1 MTRTARRSRRTTMP
15 PRVLVLYNEPV
26 LPASHPDAGAEHDI
40 LDTLADTYKILAA
53 AGFAT
58 RKLGINHDPR
68 PLLDELRDHPA
79 DAVFNLFEGIPTQPG
94 TEVSVAALLEWLN
107 VPFTGCP
114 SPCLSVGRD
123 KVRAKHLLSAAK
135 LPTAPYAVV
144 PDGAPVPKWRRG
156 WPAIVKPAAQ
166 DASVGIDQGSVV
178 NTQAELAARVEHVRR
193 AYGGEVLIEAF
204 VFGRELHVNV
214 IQVAGATTPEVLP
227 LAEIEF
233 HDTRP
238 GRWPVYTFT
247 AKWDME
253 SEEYKNAPLKAPV
266 DIGAERFAQ
275 VADIAARAFRL
286 FECRDYARLD
296 LRMTREGR
304 FAVLE
309 MNPNPYLNSLALVN
323 GLTATGRT
331 HEWMVTQMALAAL
344 ARGGKAAAEGE
355 VRVPVGVVTGV

>member
-1 MTRTARRSRRTTMP
+1 MP
-15 PRVLVLYNEPV
+15 NRILVLYNEPV

-40 LDTLADTYKILAA
+40 LDTVADTFKILAA
-53 AGFAT
+53 AGFDT
-58 RKLGINHDPR
+58 RQLGINHDPQ
-68 PLLDELRDHPA
+68 PLLDELKAHPP

-135 LPTAPYAVV
+135 LPTAPYLVV
-144 PDGAPVPKWRRG
+144 PAGAAVPRWRRG
-156 WPAIVKPAAQ
+156 WPVIVKPAAQ

-178 NTQAELAARVEHVRR
+178 NTQAELAARVGHLRR
-193 AYGGEVLIEAF
+193 AYGGDVLAEAF

-214 IQVAGATTPEVLP
+214 IEVAGRPPEVLP

-253 SEEYKNAPLKAPV
+253 SEEYKNAPLRAPV
-266 DIGAERFAQ
+266 YIAADRFAELE
-275 VADIAARAFRL
+275 AIAVRAFRL

-296 LRMTREGR
+296 VRMTADGG

-309 MNPNPYLNSLALVN
+309 VNPNPYLNSLALVN
-323 GLTATGRT
+323 GLMATDRT
-331 HEWMVTQMALAAL
+331 HEWMVTHMALAAL
-344 ARGGKAAAEGE
+344 ARASKTPAEGE

>member
-1 MTRTARRSRRTTMP
+1 MVKTARRRRKTAMP
-15 PRVLVLYNEPV
+15 PRILVLYNEPV

-40 LDTLADTYKILAA
+40 LDTVADTFKILVA
-53 AGFAT
+53 AGFEA
-58 RKLGINHDPR
+58 RKIGINHDPQAF
-68 PLLDELRDHPA
+68 LDEVRDHPP

-107 VPFTGCP
+107 LPFTGCP
-114 SPCLSVGRD
+114 SPCLAIGRD
-123 KVRAKHLLSAAK
+123 KVRAKHLLTAAK
-135 LPTAPYAVV
+135 LPTAPYLVV
-144 PDGAPVPKWRRG
+144 PEGDPVPRWRRG

-178 NTQAELAARVEHVRR
+178 NSQAELAARVEHVRR
-193 AYGGEVLIEAF
+193 AYGGDCLVEAF

-214 IQVAGATTPEVLP
+214 MQVNGAPVPEVLP

-253 SEEYKNAPLKAPV
+253 SDEYKNAPLKAPV
-266 DIGAERFAQ
+266 YIDPPLFAKLEK
-275 VADIAARAFRL
+275 IARRAFRL

-296 LRMTREGR
+296 VRMTPEGR

-309 MNPNPYLNSLALVN
+309 VNPNPYLNSLALVN
-323 GLTATGRT
+323 GMMATGRT
-331 HEWMVTQMALAAL
+331 HEWTVTHMALAAL
-344 ARGGKAAAEGE
+344 ARAGKLPAAGE
-355 VRVPVGVVTGV
+355 VRVPVDVVTGV

>member
-1 MTRTARRSRRTTMP
+1 MP
-15 PRVLVLYNEPV
+15 PRILLLYNEPV

-40 LDTLADTYKILAA
+40 LDTVADTFKVLRA
-53 AGFAT
+53 AGFDT
-58 RKLGINHDPR
+58 HRLGINHDPQ
-68 PLLDELRDHPA
+68 PLLDELKANRP
-79 DAVFNLFEGIPTQPG
+79 DAVFNLFEGIATQPG
-94 TEVSVAALLEWLN
+94 TEVSVAAMLEWLS

-114 SPCLSVGRD
+114 SSCLTIGRD
-123 KVRAKHLLSAAK
+123 KVRSKHLLAAAG
-135 LPTAPYAVV
+135 LPTAPFLVV
-144 PDGAPVPKWRRG
+144 PEGAPVPRWRRG
-156 WPAIVKPAAQ
+156 WPVIVKPAAQ

-178 NTQAELAARVEHVRR
+178 NTQAELAARVEHVRKT
-193 AYGGEVLIEAF
+193 YGGEVLVEAF

-214 IQVAGATTPEVLP
+214 IQVAGAAVPEVLP

-253 SEEYKNAPLKAPV
+253 SDEYKNAPLKAPV
-266 DIGAERFAQ
+266 YIDAAPAAKL
-275 VADIAARAFRL
+275 VAIAVRAFRL

-296 LRMTREGR
+296 VRMTPDGK

-323 GLTATGRT
+323 GLAATGRT
-331 HEWMVTQMALAAL
+331 FEWVITQMALAAL
-344 ARGGKAAAEGE
+344 ARGGKSHAEGE
-355 VRVPVGVVTGV
+355 VRVPIGVVAGE

>member
-1 MTRTARRSRRTTMP
+1 MP
-15 PRVLVLYNEPV
+15 PRILVLYNEPV

-40 LDTLADTYKILAA
+40 LDTVADAFKVIKA
-53 AGFAT
+53 AGFDT
-58 RKLGINHDPR
+58 RKLGVNHDPQ
-68 PLLDELRDHPA
+68 PLLDELKANPP

-114 SPCLSVGRD
+114 SPCLSVARD
-123 KVRAKHLLSAAK
+123 KVRSKHLLSAAH
-135 LPTAPYAVV
+135 LPTAPYLVV
-144 PDGAPVPKWRRG
+144 PEGAPVPRWRRG
-156 WPAIVKPAAQ
+156 WPVIVKPAAQ

-193 AYGGEVLIEAF
+193 AYGGEVLVEAF

-214 IQVAGATTPEVLP
+214 IQVAGARTPEVLP

-238 GRWPVYTFT
+238 GWWPVYTFT
-247 AKWDME
+247 AKWDMD

-266 DIGAERFAQ
+266 YIDPGPHAALEK
-275 VADIAARAFRL
+275 IAVRAFRL

-296 LRMTREGR
+296 VRMAPDGS

-323 GLTATGRT
+323 GLAATGRAF
-331 HEWMVTQMALAAL
+331 EWVVVQMVLAAL
-344 ARGGKAAAEGE
+344 ARGGKAPTDGE
-355 VRVPVGVVTGV
+355 IRIPAGVVTGA

>member
-1 MTRTARRSRRTTMP
+1 MP

-40 LDTLADTYKILAA
+40 LDTVADTYKILAA
-53 AGFAT
+53 AGFQT

-79 DAVFNLFEGIPTQPG
+79 DAVFNLFEGVPTQPG
-94 TEVSVAALLEWLN
+94 TEISVAALLEWLN

-114 SPCLSVGRD
+114 ATCLAMGRD

-144 PDGAPVPKWRRG
+144 PDGAPVPTWRRG

-178 NTQAELAARVEHVRR
+178 NTQAELAARVAHVRR
-193 AYGGEVLIEAF
+193 AYGGDVLVEAF

-214 IQVAGATTPEVLP
+214 IQVAGAAVPEVLP

-233 HDTRP
+233 HDARP

-253 SEEYKNAPLKAPV
+253 SDEYKNAPLKAPV
-266 DIGAERFAQ
+266 YIDDAAFRTL
-275 VADIAARAFRL
+275 ADIAVRSFRL

-296 LRMTREGR
+296 VRMTADGR

-323 GLTATGRT
+323 GLMATNRT
-331 HEWMVTQMALAAL
+331 HEWVVTQMALAAL
-344 ARGGKAAAEGE
+344 ARGGVAPAAAE

>member
-1 MTRTARRSRRTTMP
+1 MSLRI
-15 PRVLVLYNEPV
+15 LVLYNEPV

-40 LDTLADTYKILAA
+40 LDTVADTFKILKA
-53 AGFAT
+53 AGFDT
-58 RKLGINHDPR
+58 RKLGVNHDPQ
-68 PLLDELRDHPA
+68 PLLDEVRTHPP

-107 VPFTGCP
+107 LPFTGCP
-114 SPCLSVGRD
+114 SPCLAVGRD
-123 KVRAKHLLSAAK
+123 KVRAKHLLAAAG
-135 LPTAPYAVV
+135 LPTAPYLVI
-144 PDGAPVPKWRRG
+144 PENAPVPRWRRG

-178 NTQAELAARVEHVRR
+178 NSQAELAARVEHVRR
-193 AYGGEVLIEAF
+193 AYGGDCLAEAF

-214 IQVAGATTPEVLP
+214 IEVAGMRAPEVLP

-253 SEEYKNAPLKAPV
+253 SDEYKNAPLKAPV
-266 DIGAERFAQ
+266 YIAADRFAEL
-275 VADIAARAFRL
+275 AKIAARAFRL

-296 LRMTREGR
+296 VRMTPEGK

-323 GLTATGRT
+323 GLGATDRT

-344 ARGGKAAAEGE
+344 ARAGKAPADGE

>member
-1 MTRTARRSRRTTMP
+1 MP

-40 LDTLADTYKILAA
+40 LDTVADTFKIIQA
-53 AGFAT
+53 AGFDA

-68 PLLDELRDHPA
+68 PLLDEVRDHRP

-107 VPFTGCP
+107 LPFTGCP

-123 KVRAKHLLSAAK
+123 KVRSKHLLAAAG
-135 LPTAPYAVV
+135 LPTAPYLVV
-144 PDGAPVPKWRRG
+144 PEGGPIPRWRRG

-178 NTQAELAARVEHVRR
+178 NTQAELAARVEYVRKT
-193 AYGGEVLIEAF
+193 YGGDCLVEAF

-214 IQVAGATTPEVLP
+214 IEVAGARVPEVLP

-233 HDTRP
+233 HDRRP
-238 GRWPVYTFT
+238 GKWPVYTFT

-253 SEEYKNAPLKAPV
+253 SDEYKNAPLKAPV
-266 DIGAERFAQ
+266 YIDEPLFKEVER
-275 VADIAARAFRL
+275 IAVRAFRL

-296 LRMTREGR
+296 VRLTAEGK

-323 GLTATGRT
+323 GLMATNRT
-331 HEWMVTQMALAAL
+331 HEWVVTNMALAAL
-344 ARGGKAAAEGE
+344 ARGGTRPAAGE
-355 VRVPVGVVTGV
+355 VDVPVGVVTGVET

>member
-1 MTRTARRSRRTTMP
+1 MP
-15 PRVLVLYNEPV
+15 PRILVLYNEPV

-40 LDTLADTYKILAA
+40 LDTVADTFKILVA
-53 AGFAT
+53 AGFET
-58 RKLGINHDPR
+58 RKLGINHDPQ
-68 PLLDELRDHPA
+68 PLLDEIKAHRP

-114 SPCLSVGRD
+114 SSCLTVGRD
-123 KVRAKHLLSAAK
+123 KVRAKHLLSAAN
-135 LPTAPYAVV
+135 LPTAPFLVV
-144 PDGAPVPKWRRG
+144 PAGEPIPRWRRG

-178 NTQAELAARVEHVRR
+178 NTQAELAARVEHIRA
-193 AYGGEVLIEAF
+193 AYGGEVLVEAF

-214 IQVAGATTPEVLP
+214 IQIAGASAPEVLP

-233 HDTRP
+233 HDARP

-253 SEEYKNAPLKAPV
+253 SDEYKNAPLRAPV
-266 DIGAERFAQ
+266 YIDPPL
-275 VADIAARAFRL
+275 AARLEKLAIRAFRL

-296 LRMTREGR
+296 VRMTPDGK
-304 FAVLE
+304 FAILE

-323 GLTATGRT
+323 GLMATDRT
-331 HEWMVTQMALAAL
+331 FEWVVTQMALTAL
-344 ARGGKAAAEGE
+344 ARGGKAPVAGE
-355 VRVPVGVVTGV
+355 VCVPVDVVTGV